1 MIRNRFGDVS
11 KMSIDSRPRTFVV
24 KRSGS
29 GADVQDVG
37 EDYLGLSKRYWHYD
51 VQENQALN
59 QALRRA
65 KEELQAAKKRAELQT
80 RPAAQFPSLSLSLR
94 PERRTIAPSAAPQ
107 RNTSSTVPQR
117 RRSWAN
123 IAAVAA

>member
-1 MIRNRFGDVS
+1 
-11 KMSIDSRPRTFVV
+11 MSIDSRPRTFVV

-65 KEELQAAKKRAELQT
+65 KEELQAAKKMAELQT